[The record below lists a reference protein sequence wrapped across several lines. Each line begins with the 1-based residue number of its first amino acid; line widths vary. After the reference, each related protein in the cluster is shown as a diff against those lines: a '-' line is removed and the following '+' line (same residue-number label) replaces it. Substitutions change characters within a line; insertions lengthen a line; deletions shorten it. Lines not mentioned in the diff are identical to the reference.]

1 MSRSGEPAERRVTVR
16 EALRRVLLEGPKTA
30 RELSARVG
38 VSERDVVGHL
48 EHLVRSV
55 KQSGDRFEVEQAA
68 CLDCGFVFKDR
79 ARFTRPSRCPRCKS
93 QQLSTPR
100 FAISSRRPGGKAP

>member
-1 MSRSGEPAERRVTVR
+1 MSRPGEPAERRVTVR
-16 EALRRVLLEGPKTA
+16 EALRQVLTEGPRTA

-38 VSERDVVGHL
+38 VSERDVAGHL
-48 EHLVRSV
+48 EHLARSL
-55 KQSGDRFEVEQAA
+55 KQRGDRFEVEQAS

-79 ARFTRPSRCPRCKS
+79 SRFTRPSRCPRCKS

-100 FAISSRRPGGKAP
+100 FAIVPARRPD

>member
-1 MSRSGEPAERRVTVR
+1 MSYPGVPAERRVTVR
-16 EALRRVLLEGPKTA
+16 EALRQVLMEGPKTA

-38 VSERDVVGHL
+38 IGEKDVAGHL

-55 KQSGDRFEVEQAA
+55 KQSGDRFEVVPAA

-100 FAISSRRPGGKAP
+100 FAIVPRPRRD

>member
-1 MSRSGEPAERRVTVR
+1 MSRAGELPERRLTVR
-16 EALRRVLLEGPKTA
+16 EALRRVLMEGLQTA
-30 RELSARVG
+30 RELSGRVG
-38 VSERDVVGHL
+38 VSEKDIAAHL

-55 KQSGDRFEVEQAA
+55 KQSGDRFEIEQAA

-79 ARFTRPSRCPRCKS
+79 SRFTRPSRCPRCKS

-100 FAISSRRPGGKAP
+100 FAIVPARRRD